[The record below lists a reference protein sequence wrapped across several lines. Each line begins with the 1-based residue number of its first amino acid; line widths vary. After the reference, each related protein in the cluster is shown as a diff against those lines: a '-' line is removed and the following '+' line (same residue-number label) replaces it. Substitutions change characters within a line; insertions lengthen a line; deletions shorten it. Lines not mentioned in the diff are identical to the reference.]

1 MHVVQAALTA
11 LASFLLFAGLTL
23 ALGAVTVRYLLL
35 PRSGLAVTERAPA
48 LRDSAK
54 YGLVGAAAML
64 VAAPLRALAQVLALA
79 DPGDA
84 WGPLLRT
91 IVTETSLGR
100 SLQLQFIW
108 AAAAL
113 MAFSVARLGPQ
124 RGWSASAITTFVLTL
139 VPALAGHAAAA
150 EQVIPAQVAVVM
162 HVLGAGAWIG
172 TLFHLWRIARKAS
185 DATLSRVLAGF
196 HNIALGGAGMLALS
210 GAYHVWTIVD
220 APSQV
225 VTTLW
230 GRLLLAKLALLGGIA
245 WLGYRHWKG
254 AELQL
259 STGGRAALRRSMQQ
273 ELLLALAVLVVTGV
287 LTNTG
292 TD

>member
-1 MHVVQAALTA
+1 VPVVQSALTA
-11 LASFLLFAGLTL
+11 LAGFLLYAGLTL

-35 PRSGLAVTERAPA
+35 PRSGLAVAERAPA

-54 YGLVGAAAML
+54 YGLAGAAAML
-64 VAAPLRALAQVLALA
+64 VAAPLRALAQLLALA

-91 IVTETSLGR
+91 IISETSLGR
-100 SLQLQFIW
+100 ALQLQTIW

-124 RGWSASAITTFVLTL
+124 RGWSASAITTLVLAL

-150 EQVIPAQVAVVM
+150 DRVVPAQVAVVM

-185 DATLSRVLAGF
+185 DATFTRALAAF
-196 HNIALGGAGMLALS
+196 HTIALGAAAMLALS
-210 GAYHVWTIVD
+210 GAYHIWTILES
-220 APSQV
+220 PSQLA
-225 VTTLW
+225 TTLW
-230 GRLLLAKLALLGGIA
+230 GRLLLTKLALLGGVV
-245 WLGYRHWKG
+245 WLGYRNWKG

-259 STGGRAALRRSMQQ
+259 STGGRAALRRSMQR

>member
-1 MHVVQAALTA
+1 MPFVQVALTA
-11 LASFLLFAGLTL
+11 LASFLLFAGLTV

-64 VAAPLRALAQVLALA
+64 LAAPLRALAQVLALA

-91 IVTETSLGR
+91 IVTATALGR

-124 RGWSASAITTFVLTL
+124 RGWSASAITTFVLAL
-139 VPALAGHAAAA
+139 VPALSGHAAAA
-150 EQVIPAQVAVVM
+150 EHPIPAQVAVVM

-172 TLFHLWRIARKAS
+172 TLFHLSRFAKKAS
-185 DATLSRVLAGF
+185 DATLARALGAF
-196 HNIALGGAGMLALS
+196 HSVALGGAAMLAVS
-210 GAYHVWTIVD
+210 GAYHVWTILES
-220 APSQV
+220 PGQV
-225 VTTLW
+225 VTTSW

-254 AELQL
+254 AERQL
-259 STGGRAALRRSMQQ
+259 AGGGRAALRTSMQR
-273 ELLLALAVLVVTGV
+273 ELLLALAVLVVTGF

>member
-1 MHVVQAALTA
+1 MSGH
-11 LASFLLFAGLTL
+11 G
-23 ALGAVTVRYLLL
+23 LL
-35 PRSGLAVTERAPA
+35 PRSGLVVTERAPA

-64 VAAPLRALAQVLALA
+64 VATPLRALAQLLALA

-91 IVTETSLGR
+91 IITETSLGR
-100 SLQLQFIW
+100 ALQLQLIW

-124 RGWSASAITTFVLTL
+124 RGWSASAITTLVLAL

-150 EQVIPAQVAVVM
+150 AQPIPAQVAVVM

-185 DATLSRVLAGF
+185 DATLTKALGAF
-196 HNIALGGAGMLALS
+196 HDIALGGAAMLALS
-210 GAYHVWTIVD
+210 GAFHVWTILES
-220 APSQV
+220 PWQV

-245 WLGYRHWKG
+245 WLGYKHWKG

-259 STGGRAALRRSMQQ
+259 STGGRSALRRSMQR
-273 ELLLALAVLVVTGV
+273 ELLFALAVLVVTGV